1 MGVWDRIE
9 YLIGQSLKTLE
20 QNQPFEI
27 MEITPSD
34 IQICIYSTL
43 ETRRIKRGILE
54 GIWMQ
59 LISDGCIEESE
70 IRENYSS
77 SNAAFISAILASMPN
92 VTYRLDP
99 LQLSVTTPKH

>member
-43 ETRRIKRGILE
+43 ETRRIKRGIVEAVWL
-54 GIWMQ
+54 Q
-59 LISDGCIEESE
+59 LASDGCLKESTIQE
-70 IRENYSS
+70 SYSS
-77 SNAAFISAILASMPN
+77 SNAPFISAILAPMPN

-99 LQLSVTTPKH
+99 VELSVTTP